1 MAMSLSPAQSV
12 IAQVRSESR
21 AHHALTA
28 RIADYLA
35 AENRE
40 DACRVHVLQAE
51 EIIAMVRESDRD
63 LSKGCL

>member
-1 MAMSLSPAQSV
+1 MAMSFSPAQAV

-40 DACRVHVLQAE
+40 DVCRVHLNQAE
-51 EIIAMVRESDRD
+51 EIIAMVRESDRE
-63 LSKGCL
+63 LSKGGL